1 MNELPRAPTI
11 ETLLDE
17 AVFRAQMHA
26 EARAG
31 LSAAAKTL
39 PPVWFYDEVGSQ
51 LFDEITRLDEY
62 YPTRAERALLE
73 AHADEIAATTGAT
86 ALLELGAGTCEK
98 SQILIEALRRGG
110 TLTTFVPFDVS
121 SETIQ
126 QASREL
132 VATFPGLDVHAM
144 VADFLHHLESL
155 PEGSPRLVAFLGGTI
170 GNLDPAARR
179 RFFANL
185 DVALDSSDY
194 FLLGC
199 DLVKDTHRLVA
210 AYDDAHG
217 VTAAFNRNALTVLNQ
232 EVGATFDPERF
243 EHVALFDAE
252 NEWIEMRLRSKGA
265 QTVSLPGLDL
275 ATHLVMELCGGEP
288 SETVV
293 AGAPPASHAPPP
305 HHPRD
310 PRRPPRRG
318 PHCPRP
324 RRSAHRGAGTYSCRR
339 AACRPHRAQ

>member
-126 QASREL
+126 HASREL
-132 VATFPGLDVHAM
+132 VATFPGLYVHAI

-185 DVALDSSDY
+185 DVALDSSD
-194 FLLGC
+194 FLLLGC

-232 EVGATFDPERF
+232 EVGATFDPER
-243 EHVALFDAE
+243 
-252 NEWIEMRLRSKGA
+252 LRSKGA

-275 ATHLVMELCGGEP
+275 EISFDDGEELRTEISAKFTADRIRNELQDAGFVIDAMWGE
-288 SETVV
+288 SQGDFLLTL
-293 AGAPPASHAPPP
+293 A
-305 HHPRD
+305 HPY
-310 PRRPPRRG
+310 
-318 PHCPRP
+318 C
-324 RRSAHRGAGTYSCRR
+324 
-339 AACRPHRAQ
+339 